1 MANEGIMA
9 LPEGM
14 PMQGEAPVNERPSVT
29 SADSYDAAQ
38 IALGMVN
45 PGAEVAMK
53 EAIRQNIGDL
63 QLTPEQLDLMIQVF
77 EYVSQNPVEYTN
89 MVKLMQDEGVIDPG
103 DMPEEYDPVFLG
115 TMLAVLNEMQQ
126 MQGEGAQEPMG
137 MSPMV
142 EGMQPMAFAQGG
154 LADVGQYLASKGR
167 GGDRILAHITPE
179 EAEMLRSRGGAGTIN
194 PITGLPEFK
203 GNPLKKLFKGI
214 EKLVKSV
221 VKVVKKVVAS
231 PIGKILSTV
240 ALATVLGPA
249 GMGMSMGTAAGVAS
263 AGTTALGGG
272 SLKDS
277 LISGALGYVGGG
289 GTVMGTSP
297 TSLIGQYLPGAAGG
311 ALNTGLATGVLG
323 AGIGKLGGMSTADA
337 LKLGLTSG
345 ASAAAMQG
353 LQGTQGQQADASGTQ
368 AQPAAPAENP
378 LAPAQYDGTARSMLS
393 MQPNQAMSYTAAPA
407 TAPATSSPNFFERMM
422 GSSSS
427 PTPTVAAAAT
437 PAASSPGFFDSLF
450 GSSAPSGTA
459 AATLGAAAP
468 GAATTAAKLAATASG
483 MSLPTKIALGLGVAG
498 MAGGFQNQETPLDPV
513 TEAEKARYMEDARIA
528 NERDRFIREGGYGLE
543 TARITPYNPIV
554 STDYSAAVPIQM
566 GASATMPG
574 GITRAPT
581 GVAQPYNLAGT
592 YGVPLVYGQNAAL
605 AAPYAPG
612 VQGLAKG
619 GAPVPTQ
626 FPRKTGPINGP
637 GSGTSD
643 DIPAM
648 LSDGE
653 FVFTAKAVRNAGNG
667 SRRKGAARMYK
678 LMKMLEGG
686 PVKGK

>member
-9 LPEGM
+9 LPQGM
-14 PMQGEAPVNERPSVT
+14 PMQGEEPSTEQLTVS

-38 IALGMVN
+38 TALGMVN
-45 PGAEVAMK
+45 PGEEVALK

-63 QLTPEQLDLMIQVF
+63 QLTPEQLDLLIQTF

-103 DMPEEYDPVFLG
+103 DMPEEYDPTFIG
-115 TMLAVLNEMQQ
+115 TMLAVLHEMQQ

-137 MSPMV
+137 MSPVV
-142 EGMQPMAFAQGG
+142 EGLQPMAMAQGG

-179 EAEMLRSRGGAGTIN
+179 EAEMLKSRGGAGTIN

-203 GNPLKKLFKGI
+203 GNPLKKLFKAVGKVI
-214 EKLVKSV
+214 KSV

-263 AGTTALGGG
+263 AGTTALAGG
-272 SLKDS
+272 SLKDA
-277 LISGALGYVGGG
+277 LVSGALGYVGGG
-289 GTVMGTSP
+289 GTVMGVSP
-297 TSLIGQYLPGAAGG
+297 VSAIGGYLPGAAGS

-323 AGIGKLGGMSTADA
+323 AGIGKISGMSTADA
-337 LKLGLTSG
+337 LKMGLTSG

-353 LQGTQGQQADASGTQ
+353 MQGQQQAGAAE
-368 AQPAAPAENP
+368 AQPQSAAPAENP

-407 TAPATSSPNFFERMM
+407 AAPATSSPNFFDRMF
-422 GSSSS
+422 GSSSA
-427 PTPTVAAAAT
+427 PAPTVAAAAA
-437 PAASSPGFFDSLF
+437 PATSSPGFFESLM

-459 AATLGAAAP
+459 AAALGAAAP
-468 GAATTAAKLAATASG
+468 GAATTAAKMAATVSG

-498 MAGGFQNQETPLDPV
+498 MAGGFQNQEAPSDPI

-528 NERDRFIREGGYGLE
+528 KERDAFVRGGGYGLE
-543 TARITPYNPIV
+543 TPNLTPYNPIV
-554 STDYSAAVPIQM
+554 PTNYSTAIPIQM
-566 GASATMPG
+566 GAPATVPE
-574 GITRAPT
+574 GITRTPS
-581 GVAQPYNLAGT
+581 GVAQPYNVAGS
-592 YGVPLVYGQNAAL
+592 YGVPLIYGQNAAL
-605 AAPYAPG
+605 TSPYG
-612 VQGLAKG
+612 TKVQALAKG
-619 GAPVPTQ
+619 GAPMPTQ

-637 GSGTSD
+637 GTGTSD

-653 FVFTAKAVRNAGNG
+653 FVFTAKAVRNAGSG